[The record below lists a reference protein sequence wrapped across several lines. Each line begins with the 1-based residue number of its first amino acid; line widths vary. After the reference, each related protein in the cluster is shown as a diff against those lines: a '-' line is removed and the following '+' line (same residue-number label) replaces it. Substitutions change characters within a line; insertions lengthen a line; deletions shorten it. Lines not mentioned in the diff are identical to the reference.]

1 MSTGRKIQGFKNSK
15 AVGRNKPPLSNPLA
29 LCFLLA
35 LLVMIPWTVRLA
47 SMLRHQGISSTSS
60 LIWVAADVVICG
72 LLLAVFLLHRSRLFE
87 VPALILGTL
96 LLVDSCAD
104 VLTSP
109 FKIENQ
115 ALYLAL
121 FVEIPAAA
129 LCFYL
134 VFSSE
139 AHRGKPRRAVPGGSK
154 ARKLDSSSSGKKR
167 EMRIV
172 QKGISD

>member
-47 SMLRHQGISSTSS
+47 SMLR
-60 LIWVAADVVICG
+60 ICG